1 MKKVLC
7 ILFSIWT
14 SISLAQSTVMD
25 SLHDEVNI
33 IAGYL
38 DSKAVI
44 VRWVPSTPA
53 VWSYSAYYGYRLER
67 CEVDTLTGDQ
77 TKWIPLGD
85 SIMNPA
91 SLEQWRILVS
101 QHPKDYYLQAAGQ
114 AHHGERR
121 ETGKTIS
128 DLVAKSDEFRNYY
141 AAAMLSAEFSALAA
155 TTSALR
161 YEDRDIVPG
170 KLYIYRIRSLCP
182 VATHGSDHFGSGPCH
197 GVRRNTFYL
206 VMHRFNYAL

>member
-91 SLEQWRILVS
+91 SLEQWRAER
-101 QHPKDYYLQAAGQ
+101 DRENNFGAG
-114 AHHGERR
+114 
-121 ETGKTIS
+121 
-128 DLVAKSDEFRNYY
+128 
-141 AAAMLSAEFSALAA
+141 AE
-155 TTSALR
+155 
-161 YEDRDIVPG
+161 
-170 KLYIYRIRSLCP
+170 K
-182 VATHGSDHFGSGPCH
+182 
-197 GVRRNTFYL
+197 
-206 VMHRFNYAL
+206 